1 MSPFSCMGR
10 KFPCCASAQLR
21 FQGFYPS
28 LKLEKLKSFIQVII
42 LSNLSVW
49 PMESSPLNQ
58 SNHCL
63 WWFQCEYLGL
73 HFISLLLL
81 LCVCGGGGL
90 ENMSGNGS
98 IFFFFFAFS
107 SKRLNVLN
115 IYLKLFDI
123 RMFLDLQKSHKDS
136 TGNSYLFPSQFLY

>member
-10 KFPCCASAQLR
+10 KFPCCASALLR

-28 LKLEKLKSFIQVII
+28 LKLEKLKSFIQAII

-73 HFISLLLL
+73 HFTSLLLL
-81 LCVCGGGGL
+81 SVCVEGVVWKICQGMGV
-90 ENMSGNGS
+90 
-98 IFFFFFAFS
+98 FFFFFAFS
-107 SKRLNVLN
+107 SKGLNVLN

-136 TGNSYLFPSQFLY
+136 TGSS